1 LESRREATLTT
12 VDHVTHP
19 PAVHPDPYDV
29 APDGRILALI
39 PETEGAQELTVLM
52 NWQAALD
59 P

>member
-1 LESRREATLTT
+1 M
-12 VDHVTHP
+12 DHVTHP